1 METGDRIFWGCILFV
16 GVIFAWLGLLEK
28 YIPLWVGTIAG
39 ILAFFALLIYGPRP
53 KEEKEEKKGT

>member
-16 GVIFAWLGLLEK
+16 AVIFLWLGLLERF
-28 YIPLWVGTIAG
+28 IPLWVGTAAG
-39 ILAFFALLIYGPRP
+39 IAAFLALLIYGPRP